1 MRPHAQAVV
10 IGGGL
15 VGCSILYHL
24 AKKGWTDIVLLER
37 SELTSGSTWHAA
49 ANIHGLHD
57 STNISRLQH
66 YTMGLYKELEAE
78 TGQGCGIFQPGSL
91 YLAQT
96 EAREHQLRIQAAKA
110 RRYGMNFH
118 EVSRDEAERLHPLV
132 NFDGIR
138 CIMFEPDG
146 GNVDP
151 SGVTQAYA
159 AGARAMGAEILRF
172 TPVTGTEAQ
181 ADGSWIVRTEKGDI
195 ATPWVINAAGLW
207 AREVAVMAGLELPLI
222 PTEHQYFVTETI
234 AEIAALGRR
243 LPSVADR
250 DGEYYL
256 RQEGLGLLVGAYEK
270 AMKFWAEDG
279 TPQGFGHEL
288 FADDLERIEPNMLRA
303 IDRVPAVG
311 SAGIKRVINGPMIW
325 SPDSS
330 ALFGPVPELTGYFAC
345 CGIIPGFSQSGG
357 LGKLAAEWIVE
368 GEPSMDMFGWDLA
381 RYGAWAGKAFTKARV
396 QDQYANRFKIH
407 FPNEERGAG
416 RPVRCRPAYQMQK
429 DMGAVFGL
437 NYGWEH
443 PLWFAAAGEPMSETY
458 GFTRQNWWA
467 PVGREVKMLRE
478 KAGIIDISNFAKYR
492 AKGPGAEAW
501 LNALFANRMP
511 VAVGRSCLTPL
522 IGKRGGIAGDF
533 TVTRLG
539 EEEFLIVGSGMAE
552 RFHQRFFRAVPLPDG
567 TTFESQTEA
576 LCGFNVA
583 GPLARDM
590 LARLTDADLSNL
602 AFPFMRSQCI
612 VVAGVDVVA
621 IRVSFTGDLGWELHC
636 AAADQVALYA
646 ALLAAGKEFGAGP
659 VGSRALGS
667 LRVEKGYG
675 SWGRDYSPEYR
686 PQESGLAGLIKP
698 DKDFLNKDAWLKIA
712 ANPPRE
718 VMVMLEIDAT
728 TADASGAEPVFLM
741 DGTPAG
747 QVSSGAYGYSVGKS
761 LAIAYLKAG
770 LAKAGDTVQ
779 VAILG
784 QPHNARVLARP
795 PFDPDGVRLRG
806 AVRQE
811 GAE

>member
-1 MRPHAQAVV
+1 MRTHAQAVV

-24 AKKGWTDIVLLER
+24 AKKGWTDVVLLER

-57 STNISRLQH
+57 VTNISRLQH
-66 YTMGLYKELEAE
+66 YTMGLYKQLEAE

-110 RRYGMNFH
+110 KRYGMNFY
-118 EVSRDEAERLHPLV
+118 EINRDEAERLHPLV
-132 NFDGIR
+132 DFNGIR
-138 CIMFEPDG
+138 CIMYEPEG

-151 SGVTQAYA
+151 SGVTHAYA
-159 AGARAMGAEILRF
+159 TGARQMGAEILRF
-172 TPVTGTEAQ
+172 TPVTGTEQ
-181 ADGSWIVRTEKGDI
+181 QSDGTWIVRTEKGDI

-207 AREVAVMAGLELPLI
+207 GREVGRMAGLDLPLM

-234 AEIAALGRR
+234 QEIAGLDRR

-270 AMKFWAEDG
+270 QMKFWAEDG

-311 SAGIKRVINGPMIW
+311 TAGIKRVINGPMIW

-330 ALFGPVPELTGYFAC
+330 ALFGPVPELTGYFC
-345 CGIIPGFSQSGG
+345 CNGIIPGFSQSGG

-368 GEPSMDMFGWDLA
+368 GEPSLDMFGWDLA
-381 RYGAWAGKAFTKARV
+381 RYGHWADKSFTKARV
-396 QDQYANRFKIH
+396 EDQYANRFKIH
-407 FPNEERGAG
+407 FPNEERKAG
-416 RPVRCRPAYQMQK
+416 RPVRTRPAYALQQQ
-429 DMGAVFGL
+429 MGAIFGL
-437 NYGWEH
+437 NFGWEH
-443 PLWFAAAGEPMSETY
+443 PLWFAAEGEPDHETY
-458 GFTRQNWWA
+458 GFVRQNWWA

-478 KAGIIDISNFAKYR
+478 HAGIIDISNFAKYSV
-492 AKGPGAEAW
+492 KGAGAEDW

-522 IGKRGGIAGDF
+522 IGKRGGVAGDF
-533 TVTRLG
+533 TVTRLAQD
-539 EEEFLIVGSGMAE
+539 EFLVVGSGMAE
-552 RFHQRFFRAVPLPDG
+552 RFHQRFFKAVPLPKG
-567 TTFESQTEA
+567 TSFESRTEA
-576 LCGFNVA
+576 MCGFNLA
-583 GPLARDM
+583 GPKARDI
-590 LARLTDADLSNL
+590 LATLTDADLSNA
-602 AFPFMRSQCI
+602 AFPFMRSARI
-612 VVAGVDVVA
+612 TVAGVAVVA

-636 AAADQVALYA
+636 DADDQVALYT
-646 ALLAAGKEFGAGP
+646 ALLTAARAFGAGP
-659 VGSRALGS
+659 VGSRALMS

-675 SWGRDYSPEYR
+675 SWGRDYSPEYW
-686 PQESGLAGLIKP
+686 PQESGLDRLVKA
-698 DKDFLNKDAWLKIA
+698 DKEFLNKAAWQAIA
-712 ANPPRE
+712 ATPPRE
-718 VMVMLEIDAT
+718 KMVMLEIDAGP
-728 TADASGAEPVFLM
+728 ADASGGEPIFLP

-747 QVSSGAYGYSVGKS
+747 QVTSGAYGYSVGKS

-770 LAKAGDTVQ
+770 MAQPGDTVH

-784 QPHNARVLARP
+784 QDHTARILDRP
-795 PFDPDGVRLRG
+795 PFDPEGTRLRG
-806 AVRQE
+806 VA
-811 GAE
+811 

>member
-1 MRPHAQAVV
+1 MRTHAQAVV

-24 AKKGWTDIVLLER
+24 AKKGWTDVVLLER

-57 STNISRLQH
+57 VTNISRLQH
-66 YTMGLYKELEAE
+66 YTMGLYKQLEAE

-110 RRYGMNFH
+110 KRYGMNFY
-118 EVSRDEAERLHPLV
+118 EINRDDAERLHPLV
-132 NFDGIR
+132 DFNGIR
-138 CIMFEPDG
+138 CIMYEPEG

-151 SGVTQAYA
+151 SGVTHAYA
-159 AGARAMGAEILRF
+159 TGARQMGAEILRF
-172 TPVTGTEAQ
+172 TPVTGTEQ
-181 ADGSWIVRTEKGDI
+181 QSDGTWIVRTEKGDI

-207 AREVAVMAGLELPLI
+207 GREVGRMAGLDLPLM

-234 AEIAALGRR
+234 QEIAGLDRR

-270 AMKFWAEDG
+270 QMKFWAEDG

-311 SAGIKRVINGPMIW
+311 TAGIKRVINGPMIW

-330 ALFGPVPELTGYFAC
+330 ALFGPVPELTGYFC
-345 CGIIPGFSQSGG
+345 CNGIIPGFSQSGG

-368 GEPSMDMFGWDLA
+368 GEPSLDMFGWDLA
-381 RYGAWAGKAFTKARV
+381 RYGHWADKSFTKARV
-396 QDQYANRFKIH
+396 EDQYANRFKIH
-407 FPNEERGAG
+407 FPNEEREAG
-416 RPVRCRPAYQMQK
+416 RPVRTRPAYALQQQ
-429 DMGAVFGL
+429 MGAIFGL
-437 NYGWEH
+437 NFGWEH
-443 PLWFAAAGEPMSETY
+443 PLWFAAEGEPDHETY
-458 GFTRQNWWA
+458 GFVRQNWWA

-478 KAGIIDISNFAKYR
+478 HAGIIDISNFAKYSV
-492 AKGPGAEAW
+492 KGAGAEDW

-522 IGKRGGIAGDF
+522 IGKRGGVAGDF
-533 TVTRLG
+533 TVTRLAQD
-539 EEEFLIVGSGMAE
+539 EFLVVGSGMAE
-552 RFHQRFFRAVPLPDG
+552 RFHQRFFKAVPLPKG
-567 TTFESQTEA
+567 TSFESRTEA
-576 LCGFNVA
+576 MCGFNLA
-583 GPLARDM
+583 GPKARDI
-590 LARLTDADLSNL
+590 LATLTDADLSNA
-602 AFPFMRSQCI
+602 AFPFMRSARI
-612 VVAGVDVVA
+612 TVAGVAVVA

-636 AAADQVALYA
+636 DADDQVALYT
-646 ALLAAGKEFGAGP
+646 ALLTAGRAFGAGP
-659 VGSRALGS
+659 VGSRALMS

-675 SWGRDYSPEYR
+675 SWGRDYSPEYW
-686 PQESGLAGLIKP
+686 PQESGLDRLVKA
-698 DKDFLNKDAWLKIA
+698 DKEFLNKAAWQAIA
-712 ANPPRE
+712 ATPPRE
-718 VMVMLEIDAT
+718 KMVMLEIDAGP
-728 TADASGAEPVFLM
+728 ADASGGEPIFLT

-747 QVSSGAYGYSVGKS
+747 QVTSGAYGYSVGKS

-770 LAKAGDTVQ
+770 MANPGDTVH

-784 QPHNARVLARP
+784 QDHTARILDRP
-795 PFDPDGVRLRG
+795 PFDPEGTRLRG
-806 AVRQE
+806 VA
-811 GAE
+811 